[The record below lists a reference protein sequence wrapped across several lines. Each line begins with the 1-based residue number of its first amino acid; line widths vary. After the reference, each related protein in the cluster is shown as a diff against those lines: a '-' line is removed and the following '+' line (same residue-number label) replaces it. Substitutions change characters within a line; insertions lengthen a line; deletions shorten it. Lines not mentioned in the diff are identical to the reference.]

1 MHPSTLKITSKE
13 YKRLNAI
20 ASILEALSPNKAT
33 YFVSE
38 CYYNTEERQLWTNI
52 VRRNFKE
59 GQLLDVERREKAMN
73 ADTLEKII
81 EIVNEIREDE
91 LFGDI

>member
-1 MHPSTLKITSKE
+1 MHPSTVKITSKE

-20 ASILEALSPNKAT
+20 ASILEALSPNNAT

-38 CYYNTEERQLWTNI
+38 CYFNTEERQLWTNI

-59 GQLLDVERREKAMN
+59 GQLLDADRREKALD
-73 ADTLEKII
+73 ADTLDKII
-81 EIVNEIREDE
+81 EMVNEIREDPF
-91 LFGDI
+91 FGDV

>member
-1 MHPSTLKITSKE
+1 MHPSTVKITSKE

-20 ASILEALSPNKAT
+20 ASILEALSPNNAT

-38 CYYNTEERQLWTNI
+38 CYFNTEERQLWTNI

-59 GQLLDVERREKAMN
+59 GQLLDAERREKALD
-73 ADTLEKII
+73 ADTLDKII
-81 EIVNEIREDE
+81 EMVNEIREDPF
-91 LFGDI
+91 FGDV

>member
-20 ASILEALSPNKAT
+20 ASILEALSPNNAT

-38 CYYNTEERQLWTNI
+38 CYFNTEERQLWTNI

-59 GQLLDVERREKAMN
+59 GQLLEKAMN

-81 EIVNEIREDE
+81 EIVNEIREDP
-91 LFGDI
+91 LFSDV

>member
-20 ASILEALSPNKAT
+20 ASILEALSPNNAT

-38 CYYNTEERQLWTNI
+38 CYFNTEERQLWTNI

-59 GQLLDVERREKAMN
+59 GQLLDAEKREKALD
-73 ADTLEKII
+73 ADTLDKII
-81 EIVNEIREDE
+81 EMVNEIREDPF
-91 LFGDI
+91 FGDI